1 MNRKQ
6 FDHTIRAAGAILA
19 TDQVLVIGSQAIHG
33 STDIEIPEAERS
45 IEADISALKDED
57 GTKADLI
64 DGSIGEL
71 SIFQET
77 FGYYAQ
83 GVTPDTAVLPA
94 GWRNRLVTYESASTN
109 GVKAL
114 CLEIHDLW
122 ISKVAFNV
130 LINATILCRFL
141 KRYGLYHLLYPTIIR
156 SLHFWRCGHECDRAR
171 IEASGQ
177 AVGQCARR
185 GRNGAGLRKP
195 GGVSGDRRA
204 DGPVSVPRKA
214 VPSGPESEGNAGR
227 CGVTIHTM
235 EFDLMTGR

>member
-45 IEADISALKDED
+45 IEVDISALKDED

-94 GWRNRLVTYESASTN
+94 GWRNRLVTYESPSTN

-122 ISKVAFNV
+122 ISKAIANREKDREFCTALLDRKLVDRETLLA
-130 LINATILCRFL
+130 RL
-141 KRYGLYHLLYPTIIR
+141 KKVRGL
-156 SLHFWRCGHECDRAR
+156 D
-171 IEASGQ
+171 
-177 AVGQCARR
+177 
-185 GRNGAGLRKP
+185 
-195 GGVSGDRRA
+195 
-204 DGPVSVPRKA
+204 
-214 VPSGPESEGNAGR
+214 PESKR
-227 CGVTIHTM
+227 RLSQVIQS
-235 EFDLMTGR
+235 